1 MPCTWPVVRADRRRR
16 MMLRAGLCRFAGGGL
31 PVTVI
36 SGRVASVMSL
46 RGDAIEQVL
55 DRGCRAL
62 HDSSPRSSRARVRE
76 CADRHC
82 PAPFPEARPRQG
94 VSGDRMQGGGAG
106 SRARAGCD
114 GSLHENVRGRPI
126 RAGVGRGAR
135 GRCHRWPREHGRHR
149 LCIRCEMQGPQCGF
163 RSYRCRHDGRRQA
176 NVRSQ
181 LRAGS
186 AHHRDTRALI
196 LTPWERA
203 MPATDVSVGGMA
215 PSHISRRPWERA
227 MPATGPSVGGMA
239 PTRAKAS
246 QQPRLMWRPGDT
258 STAHRPTARR
268 PSPAP
273 RSPSGTTAI
282 RSRSPRKA
290 APAAPEP
297 AARSARPAA

>member
-16 MMLRAGLCRFAGGGL
+16 MLLRAGLCRFAGGGL

-55 DRGCRAL
+55 DRGCRAI
-62 HDSSPRSSRARVRE
+62 HDSSPRSSRARLRE

-94 VSGDRMQGGGAG
+94 VSGDRVQGGGAG
-106 SRARAGCD
+106 SPARAGCD

-163 RSYRCRHDGRRQA
+163 RRHRCRHDGRRQA

-186 AHHRDTRALI
+186 AHHRDARALI
-196 LTPWERA
+196 FAPW
-203 MPATDVSVGGMA
+203 
-215 PSHISRRPWERA
+215 
-227 MPATGPSVGGMA
+227 GMA

-246 QQPRLMWRPGDT
+246 QQPRLMWRRGDM

-290 APAAPEP
+290 APAVPEP

>member
-16 MMLRAGLCRFAGGGL
+16 MLLRAGLCRFAGGGL

-46 RGDAIEQVL
+46 QGDAIEQVL
-55 DRGCRAL
+55 DRGCRAI

-163 RSYRCRHDGRRQA
+163 RSYRCRHDGRGQA
-176 NVRSQ
+176 NVRPQ
-181 LRAGS
+181 LRPGS
-186 AHHRDTRALI
+186 AHHRDARALI
-196 LTPWERA
+196 FTPWK
-203 MPATDVSVGGMA
+203 
-215 PSHISRRPWERA
+215 RA

-246 QQPRLMWRPGDT
+246 QQPRLMWRRGDM